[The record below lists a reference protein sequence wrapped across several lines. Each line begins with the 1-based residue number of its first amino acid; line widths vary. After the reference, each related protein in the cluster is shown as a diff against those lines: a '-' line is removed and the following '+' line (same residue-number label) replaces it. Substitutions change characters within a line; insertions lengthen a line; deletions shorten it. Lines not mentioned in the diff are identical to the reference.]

1 MAKGLRFKDAE
12 KARDEIT
19 AEQLKRISKLY
30 NDWADEIAKKAE
42 KLKQKDT
49 MSSELQ
55 EQQMKELEQALRKTS
70 QKVANEVNK
79 TVKEGMTKVCQ
90 SVISQNED
98 WMESLG
104 FPKDIISA
112 AFSSVPDNVVRNIV
126 TGKIYDSGWSL
137 SKSIWGDNEDT
148 LTKIHQ
154 IVAGGMAEN
163 KPIYEIAKSLEQYVR
178 PGAKKQWNLKT
189 KSGKMIYPKRVDY
202 NAQRLARTLSQHAY
216 QQTIKTTSKENPFI
230 QKIKWHSVGNRA
242 CEICKRRDGKVYPI
256 DELPMDHPH
265 GFCIMEQMV
274 DDNIDDR
281 LIDWV
286 HGKADKD
293 LDNFAKKLGFDI
305 GDMDVPGAEDSNENG
320 GHKIVQGKQNAINEW
335 HRREG
340 EFDFEIEDVINYQG
354 FDGLP
359 RLVDADEFDELV
371 KKSNFIAQRTYS
383 ANSQEI
389 LDAYRDQLYNGK
401 WYVDCSTGGAQY
413 GQGMYCAADWN
424 GELTEGIKAEMKH
437 YQMLN
442 KDRGNSLNYTETLT
456 LDESARVV
464 KYEDIIRMKENEYFA
479 YMDEKFAEFA
489 KGKDEG
495 CEAFFR
501 VQTGRSQDGDFNKA
515 FVWMSAHKDEY
526 EAAEKL
532 RQEVVVEAEEI
543 RNTYLKMD
551 AGSYAALKGYDAIN
565 AVGHGESGSYTVI
578 LNRTKLV
585 VKKG

>member
-19 AEQLKRISKLY
+19 SEQLKQISKLY

-42 KLKQKDT
+42 KLKQKGT

-305 GDMDVPGAEDSNENG
+305 GDMDVPDAENFNENG
-320 GHKIVQGKQNAINEW
+320 GHKVVQGKQNAINEW
-335 HRREG
+335 HRRED
-340 EFDFEIEDVINYQG
+340 EFNFEIEDVINYQG

-359 RLVDADEFDELV
+359 RLVDADEFNELV

-383 ANSQEI
+383 AGSKEI
-389 LDAYRDQLYNGK
+389 LDSYRDQLYNGK

-424 GELTEGIKAEMKH
+424 GKLTDGIKAEMKH

-515 FVWMSAHKDEY
+515 FAWMSAHKDEY

-532 RQEVVVEAEEI
+532 RQGVVVEAEEI